1 MEGGIYEEMHSTELV
16 QSAVVQSAAIAIFV
30 AVAVSASVVV
40 SAIGEL
46 GLSGIGV
53 CSSSK
58 GVGNTDKETESEQV
72 SKGLLRSKISQYC
85 IKAQN
90 NTKILKSKSHL
101 GFQGKGKAQIH

>member
-1 MEGGIYEEMHSTELV
+1 MEGGICEEMHSAELV
-16 QSAVVQSAAIAIFV
+16 QSIVVQSVVVAVFV
-30 AVAVSASVVV
+30 VVAVSASVVV
-40 SAIGEL
+40 STIGEST
-46 GLSGIGV
+46 LSGIGV

-85 IKAQN
+85 IKSQN

-101 GFQGKGKAQIH
+101 GFQGKGKA